1 MNIKD
6 YFAFTKGE
14 KRGVIVLLSIIVLIT
29 IGIQFIKF
37 FRITEFTDFSKF
49 DAEISVFEKERNNQL
64 KEDSLSKL
72 TKNNTLLPTELFE
85 FNPNEIEDSS
95 WLKLGFAAWQI
106 KTINNYKAKG
116 GSFRIKSDVAKIY
129 GVSDTLY
136 QLLYS
141 YILLPDEKASPTEKS
156 SWQENQFDNTN
167 TKVTRKTNYFSFD
180 PNTISK
186 EQWEQLGFKDWQI
199 KTIFNYKEKGGKW
212 KTKADVKKIFGL
224 AETDYYKLEPFIL
237 LPDEI
242 LKPET
247 SAIKKDYTKK
257 VNINTAN
264 AKELT
269 NLKGINSEKYAEI
282 IVKYR
287 TELGGFVKKEQ
298 LKEVWNLKIETYDEF
313 VNQIELGINF
323 LPQQLNLNNATAE
336 ELKIHPYIDWNM
348 AKAIIAYRKS
358 HGSYKDVHDIKQI
371 HLITDE
377 IYSKIA
383 PYLTVK

>member
-14 KRGVIVLLSIIVLIT
+14 KRGVIVLLSIIVIVT
-29 IGIQFIKF
+29 VGIQFIKF
-37 FRITEFTDFSKF
+37 LRINEFTDFSRF
-49 DAEISVFEKERNNQL
+49 DAEISQFEKERTQQQ
-64 KEDSLSKL
+64 KEGSLSKFK
-72 TKNNTLLPTELFE
+72 KNETPLPTEFFD
-85 FNPNEIEDSS
+85 FNPNTIEDSN
-95 WLKLGFAAWQI
+95 WLKLGLAAWQI

-116 GSFRIKSDVAKIY
+116 GEFRIKSDVGKIY

-136 QLLYS
+136 QLLYP
-141 YILLPDEKASPTEKS
+141 YILLPEVKENKFVDSSKKEKS
-156 SWQENQFDNTN
+156 KIT
-167 TKVTRKTNYFSFD
+167 YFNFD

-186 EQWEQLGFKDWQI
+186 EQWEKLGFNDWQI
-199 KTIFNYKEKGGKW
+199 KTIFNYKEKGGSW
-212 KTKADVKKIFGL
+212 KTKADVKKIYGL

-237 LPDEI
+237 LPNEI
-242 LKPET
+242 SKSET
-247 SAIKKDYTKK
+247 SATKKDYTKK

-298 LKEVWNLKIETYDEF
+298 LKEVWNLKIETYNEF
-313 VNQIELGINF
+313 VNQLELGVV
-323 LPQQLNLNNATAE
+323 LPQQLNLNKATAE
-336 ELKIHPYIDWNM
+336 ELKVHPYIDWNI
-348 AKAIIAYRKS
+348 AKAIIAYKKS

>member
-1 MNIKD
+1 MDIKD

-14 KRGVIVLLSIIVLIT
+14 KRGVVVLLSIIVLIT
-29 IGIQFIKF
+29 VGIQFIKF

-49 DAEISVFEKERNNQL
+49 DAEISVFEKERNKQL

-72 TKNNTLLPTELFE
+72 TKNNFILPTELFE

-106 KTINNYKAKG
+106 KTINNYKTKG
-116 GSFRIKSDVAKIY
+116 GEFRIKSDVGKIY

-136 QLLYS
+136 QLLYP
-141 YILLPDEKASPTEKS
+141 YILLPEVK
-156 SWQENQFDNTN
+156 ENKFDNTFKKEA
-167 TKVTRKTNYFSFD
+167 TKITYFNFD
-180 PNTISK
+180 PNSISK
-186 EQWEQLGFKDWQI
+186 EQWEQLGFKEWQI
-199 KTIFNYKEKGGKW
+199 KIIFNYKEKGGKW
-212 KTKADVKKIFGL
+212 KTKADVKKIYGL

-237 LPDEI
+237 LPNEI
-242 LKPET
+242 SKSET
-247 SAIKKDYTKK
+247 SATKKDYTKK

-287 TELGGFVKKEQ
+287 VELGGFVKKEQ
-298 LKEVWNLKIETYDEF
+298 LKEVWNLKIETYNEF
-313 VNQIELGINF
+313 VNQLELGVV
-323 LPQQLNLNNATAE
+323 LPQQLNLNKATAE
-336 ELKIHPYIDWNM
+336 ELKVHPYIDWNI
-348 AKAIIAYRKS
+348 AKAIIAYKKS
-358 HGSYKDVHDIKQI
+358 HGNFKNVEDIKQI